1 MCVDRVPAFQ
11 EKKNSIAIRKLANRF
26 KKPWGTGFDVL
37 DAAIETFG
45 HGIGRAMS
53 EIRQYTA
60 KMTLEHLSDF

>member
-1 MCVDRVPAFQ
+1 VWIEFQ
-11 EKKNSIAIRKLANRF
+11 LSKKKQYRYPKTRKPSKAM
-26 KKPWGTGFDVL
+26 GTGFDVL